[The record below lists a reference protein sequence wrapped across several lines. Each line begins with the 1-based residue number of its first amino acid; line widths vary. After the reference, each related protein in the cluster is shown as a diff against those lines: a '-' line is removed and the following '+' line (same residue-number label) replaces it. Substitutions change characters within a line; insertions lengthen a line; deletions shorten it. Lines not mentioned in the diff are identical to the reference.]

1 LIRQFAMNNYNY
13 KGVLK
18 YTLLGVLL
26 GIAVVVNAWL
36 LNVKH
41 GFTGRWIHIFD
52 YSPDFIV
59 ISLAPLILGL
69 IFCYIGIRWYQ
80 LKAFNLHIQKY
91 LTEEQINSSRADQ
104 QTKLLARIVSQ
115 IDEAVVIGNKDARID
130 WVNDGFTNITGY
142 ILDEVKGKTT
152 ELFFGP
158 LTDRRLIKKI
168 EENLFKGESVV
179 EELVCYRKDG
189 SAYWAMISVK
199 PIHDETG
206 DITSYIAIQSD
217 VTGRKEKE
225 IAIESLY
232 KEVADY
238 KFALDQSAI
247 VMIFDAEGK
256 VNHVNK
262 KFCDI
267 NGLNRKEEA
276 ENNFRNISLEIWD
289 PVVREDIWRS
299 LNEGKIWKGE
309 LINYCNNGTQ
319 YWAEATIVPLLTN
332 KQGQKQFLAIQNEI
346 TERKELE
353 RKLLESKYKLE
364 QAMQIAA
371 FGVWEMNTVTGEIF
385 LTKELREIY
394 NLSIDESI
402 TLDHFYSLV
411 HPDDLDD
418 VKRVISKATQ
428 GEKSEL
434 EYRLVIKGE
443 ERHMVSNMA
452 PSFDK
457 EGELITL
464 FGTVKDITERK
475 VTELALKKSEEEK
488 AAVLNNAQA
497 VICLHD
503 LDGII
508 IDVNPVV
515 TKLTGFVKEELVGES
530 IEKIIVP
537 EFRDQFKYYLKEIA
551 EKQTA
556 SGSMQIL
563 TKAGKRQ
570 AWLYQNA
577 LHSINDKPY
586 VIASATDITE
596 TVKTTNELEKQKNF
610 IRQIID
616 NSPNVIFVMDEQKR
630 IVLANHT
637 FREYYDYGQL
647 EWPLADQLSK
657 GATDIFLADAES
669 LLDLEEG
676 EIIRLE
682 GCMESN
688 SNKEINWFNVI
699 KKCFREKSG
708 KKYVLGF
715 GMNIT
720 GRYQVET
727 DLIAANEMVERSL
740 KVKDQFIANM
750 SHEIRTP
757 LNAVIGFSDLL
768 SNTKLNDEQ
777 EGYLKLVKAAS
788 KNLLALINNILDM
801 TKIEAGEVE
810 LANEPLDIKQVVIDT
825 VKLLEPK
832 AKEKGI
838 SLRRNVAIN
847 IPEKVL
853 GDQLRLSQIFYN
865 LIGNAIKFTD
875 KGYVQINCKMVNG
888 PDEKKHYISFTV
900 KDTGIGVAPEKQA
913 VIFERFTQAT
923 SETEKLYGGTGLG
936 LNIAKS
942 IVDIYGGTLTM
953 ESALTKGSV
962 FHFILPFNKYIETK
976 RVIESEETVNK
987 IKTGKPLNILLT
999 EDNLINAMLAKLVLE
1014 REGHKVTHVVN
1025 GALAVDEV
1033 KENLY
1038 DIVLM
1043 DIQMPVMNGIEATK
1057 AIRQLEPGLAGIP
1070 IVAMTAHSLY
1080 GEMQSC
1086 FNAGMN
1092 GYVSKPFQ
1100 PHDLFT
1106 AIAEAT
1112 NPQKEN
1118 KEAAMVD

>member
-1 LIRQFAMNNYNY
+1 MNNYNY

-18 YTLLGVLL
+18 YTLSGILL
-26 GIAVVVNAWL
+26 GIALVTNAWL

-41 GFTGRWIHIFD
+41 GFSGNWYHIFN
-52 YSPDFIV
+52 YSADFII
-59 ISLAPLILGL
+59 ISLSPIILGL
-69 IFCYIGIRWYQ
+69 LFCFIGIRWHQ
-80 LKAFNLHIQKY
+80 LKAYNQHIQKY
-91 LTEEQINSSRADQ
+91 LTEEQLNSSRSDQ

-115 IDEAVVIGNKDARID
+115 IDEAVVIGNKEGRIE
-130 WVNDGFTNITGY
+130 WVNDGFTNTTGFE
-142 ILDEVKGKTT
+142 LNEVKGETT

-189 SAYWAMISVK
+189 SAYWAMVSIK

-225 IAIESLY
+225 LAIESLY

-247 VMIFDAEGK
+247 VMIFDTEGK
-256 VNHVNK
+256 VQHVNK

-267 NGLNRKEEA
+267 NGLVRKEEA
-276 ENNFRNISLEIWD
+276 ESNFRNITLDIWDTAIREEIWQC
-289 PVVREDIWRS
+289 I
-299 LNEGKIWKGE
+299 NEGKIWKGE
-309 LINYCNNGTQ
+309 LINYCTNGNQ

-332 KQGQKQFLAIQNEI
+332 NKGQKQFLAIQNEI

-353 RKLLESKYKLE
+353 RKLVESKYKLE
-364 QAMQIAA
+364 QAMEIAA
-371 FGVWEMNTVTGEIF
+371 FGVWEINTITGEIF
-385 LTKELREIY
+385 LSKELREIY
-394 NLSIDESI
+394 HLPVDGNI
-402 TLDHFYSLV
+402 TLDHIYSLI
-411 HPDDLDD
+411 HPDDVDY
-418 VKRVISKATQ
+418 VKDIIIKATK

-434 EYRLVIKGE
+434 EYRLIIKGE
-443 ERHMVSNMA
+443 ERYMVSNIA
-452 PSFDK
+452 PSFNK
-457 EGELITL
+457 EGELVTF

-475 VTELALKKSEEEK
+475 ITELALKQSEEEK

-503 LDGII
+503 LMGTI

-515 TKLTGFVKEELVGES
+515 TKLTGYTKEELVGQS
-530 IEKIIVP
+530 VEKIIVP
-537 EFRDQFKYYLKEIA
+537 EYRNQFKYYLEEIA
-551 EKQTA
+551 AKQTA

-563 TKAGKRQ
+563 TKDGKKQ

-577 LHSINDKPY
+577 LHSLNDKPY

-616 NSPNVIFVMDEQKR
+616 NSPNVIFVMDEHKR
-630 IVLANHT
+630 IILANHT
-637 FREYYDYGQL
+637 FREYYEYGQSEL
-647 EWPLADQLSK
+647 PLANHLCK
-657 GATDIFLADAES
+657 GVTDIFLGDAES

-682 GCMESN
+682 GCMEHDGD
-688 SNKEINWFNVI
+688 KEVSWFNVI

-708 KKYVLGF
+708 KKYILGF

-768 SNTKLNDEQ
+768 AGTRLTEEQ
-777 EGYLKLVKAAS
+777 EGYLKIVKAAT

-825 VKLLEPK
+825 VKLLDPK

-838 SLRRNVAIN
+838 ALRRNVAIN

-865 LIGNAIKFTD
+865 LVGNAIKFTE
-875 KGYVQINCKMVNG
+875 KGYVQINCKMVSG
-888 PDEKKHYISFTV
+888 PDEKKQYISFTV

-913 VIFERFTQAT
+913 VIFERFTQAS
-923 SETEKLYGGTGLG
+923 SETEKIYGGTGLG

-953 ESALTKGSV
+953 ESALTKGTV
-962 FHFILPFNKYIETK
+962 FHFILPFNKYVETK

-1025 GALAVDEV
+1025 GALAVDAV
-1033 KENLY
+1033 KENIY

-1057 AIRQLEPGLAGIP
+1057 AIRQLEPALAGIP

>member
-1 LIRQFAMNNYNY
+1 MNNYNY

-18 YTLLGVLL
+18 YTLSGILL
-26 GIAVVVNAWL
+26 GIVLVINAWL

-41 GFTGRWIHIFD
+41 GFSGSWYHIFS
-52 YSPDFIV
+52 YSADFII
-59 ISLAPLILGL
+59 ISLSPIILGL
-69 IFCYIGIRWYQ
+69 LFCFIGIRWHQ
-80 LKAFNLHIQKY
+80 LKAYNQHIQKY
-91 LTEEQINSSRADQ
+91 LTEEQINSSRSDQ

-115 IDEAVVIGNKDARID
+115 IDEAVVIGNKEGRIE
-130 WVNDGFTNITGY
+130 WVNDGFTNTTGFE
-142 ILDEVKGKTT
+142 LNEVKGETT

-189 SAYWAMISVK
+189 SAYWAMVSIK

-225 IAIESLY
+225 LAIESLY

-256 VNHVNK
+256 VQHVNK

-267 NGLNRKEEA
+267 NGFLRKEEA
-276 ENNFRNISLEIWD
+276 ENNFRNITLDIWDAEIREEIWLC
-289 PVVREDIWRS
+289 I
-299 LNEGKIWKGE
+299 NEGKIWKGE
-309 LINYCNNGTQ
+309 LINYCTNGNQ

-332 KQGQKQFLAIQNEI
+332 NKGQKQFLAIQNEI

-353 RKLLESKYKLE
+353 RKLVESKYKLE
-364 QAMQIAA
+364 QAMEIAA
-371 FGVWEMNTVTGEIF
+371 FGVWEVNTITGEIF
-385 LTKELREIY
+385 LSKELREIY
-394 NLSIDESI
+394 DLPIEESI
-402 TLDHFYSLV
+402 TLDHIYNLI
-411 HPDDLDD
+411 HTDD
-418 VKRVISKATQ
+418 VDYVKEVIIKATK

-434 EYRLVIKGE
+434 EYRLIKKGE
-443 ERHMVSNMA
+443 ERYMVSNIA
-452 PSFDK
+452 PSFNK
-457 EGELITL
+457 EGELVTF

-475 VTELALKKSEEEK
+475 ITELALKQSEEEK
-488 AAVLNNAQA
+488 AAVLDNAQA

-503 LDGII
+503 LNGVI

-515 TKLTGFVKEELVGES
+515 TKLTGYAKDELVGES
-530 IEKIIVP
+530 IEKIIMP
-537 EFRDQFKYYLKEIA
+537 EYRGQFKYYLEEIA
-551 EKQTA
+551 TKQTA

-563 TKAGKRQ
+563 TKDGKKQ

-577 LHSINDKPY
+577 LYSLNDKPY

-616 NSPNVIFVMDEQKR
+616 NSPNVIFVMDEHKR
-630 IVLANHT
+630 IILANHT
-637 FREYYDYGQL
+637 FREYYEYDQFEL
-647 EWPLADQLSK
+647 PLANHLCK
-657 GATDIFLADAES
+657 GVTDIFLGDAES

-682 GCMESN
+682 GCMEQDGD
-688 SNKEINWFNVI
+688 KDVNWFNVI

-768 SNTKLNDEQ
+768 SNTRLNDEQ
-777 EGYLKLVKAAS
+777 EGYLKIVKAAS

-801 TKIEAGEVE
+801 TKIEAGEIE

-838 SLRRNVAIN
+838 ALRRNVAIN

-865 LIGNAIKFTD
+865 LIGNAIKFTE

-888 PDEKKHYISFTV
+888 PDKKKQYILFTV

-923 SETEKLYGGTGLG
+923 SETEKIYGGTGLG

-953 ESALTKGSV
+953 ESALTKGTV
-962 FHFILPFNKYIETK
+962 FHFILPFNKYVETK

-1014 REGHKVTHVVN
+1014 REGHRVTHVVN

-1057 AIRQLEPGLAGIP
+1057 AIRQLEPALAGIP